1 MKLIFSII
9 VSSMA
14 CGFFAGLLFSTAW
27 QWAIGVVLAGIV
39 GVQWVRAEIETTQ
52 TIKEEDLA

>member
-1 MKLIFSII
+1 MKLLFSI
-9 VSSMA
+9 VTTSMA
-14 CGFFAGLLFSTAW
+14 CGFFAGRFVSTSW

-39 GVQWVRAEIETTQ
+39 GVQWIMAEVETTQ

>member
-1 MKLIFSII
+1 MKLLFSII

-14 CGFFAGLLFSTAW
+14 CGFFAGLLFSQSW

-39 GVQWVRAEIETTQ
+39 GVQWIRAEVETTQ

>member
-1 MKLIFSII
+1 MKLLFSII

-39 GVQWVRAEIETTQ
+39 GVQWIRAEIETTQ
-52 TIKEEDLA
+52 TIKEDGLA

>member
-1 MKLIFSII
+1 MKLLFSII

-14 CGFFAGLLFSTAW
+14 CGFFAGLLFSTSW
-27 QWAIGVVLAGIV
+27 KWAVGVVLAGIV
-39 GVQWVRAEIETTQ
+39 GIQWIRSEIETTQ

>member
-1 MKLIFSII
+1 MRLLFSII

-14 CGFFAGLLFSTAW
+14 CGFFAGLLFSTSR
-27 QWAIGVVLAGIV
+27 QWAIGVILAGIA
-39 GVQWVRAEIETTQ
+39 GVQWIRSEIESTP